1 MKRRNDDEFD
11 LFKTVVWTCI
21 FIGTPAVWYWAGRGL
36 LFIIAFIW
44 RNF

>member
-11 LFKTVVWTCI
+11 LFRTVIWTLV
-21 FIGTPAVWYWAGRGL
+21 FIGIFAFWYWAGKGL
-36 LFIIAFIW
+36 LFITDFIW